1 MAQIRDVKLITGTTP
16 DHQVVAEVQFAV
28 EYSQA
33 ELNQNMH
40 FGLYV
45 MLVAVDER
53 MQPVNFGHNGA
64 QELQYQQPERWMNP
78 SNPRSQDQV
87 LWIAREYVSPRN
99 CKTQFYTR
107 RAVLQRNSRFMSWPG
122 FFAHVAII
130 PEITEGRGWS
140 RVFRL
145 QPNQQLFMP
154 FEQDNMIM
162 NNSMMNNSSMQAEQV
177 YAPGVMNGNND

>member
-1 MAQIRDVKLITGTTP
+1 MAQVRDIKLMTGTTP

-28 EYSQA
+28 EFSQA
-33 ELNQNMH
+33 ELNQNMQ

-53 MQPVNFGHNGA
+53 MQPVSMMPNGA
-64 QELQYQQPERWMNP
+64 REMQFQQPERWMN
-78 SNPRSQDQV
+78 SSHPRQQDQV
-87 LWIAREYVSPRN
+87 LSIAREFISPRN

-107 RAVLQRNSRFMSWPG
+107 RAVLQRNSRFMNWPG
-122 FFAHVAII
+122 FFAQVAVI

-140 RVFRL
+140 RVVQL

-154 FEQDNMIM
+154 FDQETLFM
-162 NNSMMNNSSMQAEQV
+162 NNGMGNNSSSQAEQV
-177 YAPGVMNGNND
+177 YAPGVMNND

>member
-1 MAQIRDVKLITGTTP
+1 MAQVRDVKLFTGSTP
-16 DHQVVAEVQFAV
+16 DQQVVAEVQFAV

-33 ELNQNMH
+33 ELSQNMQ

-45 MLVAVDER
+45 MLIAVDER
-53 MQPVNFGHNGA
+53 MQPVNMGHNGA
-64 QELQYQQPERWMNP
+64 REMQYQQPERWMQSGN
-78 SNPRSQDQV
+78 SRMQDQV
-87 LWIAREYVSPRN
+87 LWIAREFVSPRN

-122 FFAHVAII
+122 FFAQVAVI

-140 RVFRL
+140 RVFQL

-154 FEQDNMIM
+154 FENEMMFM
-162 NNSMMNNSSMQAEQV
+162 NNGMGVPSSNQAEQV
-177 YAPGVMNGNND
+177 YAPGVMNGSND

>member
-1 MAQIRDVKLITGTTP
+1 MAQVRDIKLLTGTTS

-33 ELNQNMH
+33 ELNQNMQ

-53 MQPVNFGHNGA
+53 MQPIGMGHNGA
-64 QELQYQQPERWMNP
+64 REMQFQQPERWMNA
-78 SNPRSQDQV
+78 SHPRQQDQV
-87 LWIAREYVSPRN
+87 LSIAREFVSPRN

-107 RAVLQRNSRFMSWPG
+107 RAVLQRNSRFMTWPG
-122 FFAHVAII
+122 FFAQVAVI

-140 RVFRL
+140 RVVQL
-145 QPNQQLFMP
+145 QANQQLFMP
-154 FEQDNMIM
+154 FDQD
-162 NNSMMNNSSMQAEQV
+162 SMLMSHGMGGHSSSQAEQV
-177 YAPGVMNGNND
+177 YAPGVMNNGND